1 MTGVTFDMGALVG
14 LERRSARMIALL
26 DLAQL
31 HGRPVHVPAPVVA
44 QVWRGG
50 PRSASV
56 ARLLNAPDVTVVAF
70 DDARARAVGLLLAAS
85 GTSDV
90 VDAAVVVCAHEHA
103 DDAVVTSDPQGLR
116 RLDPTLRL
124 AVL

>member
-1 MTGVTFDMGALVG
+1 MTGVTLDAGALVG
-14 LERRSARMIALL
+14 LERHSARMIALL
-26 DLAQL
+26 DLARL
-31 HGRPVHVPAPVVA
+31 HRRPVHVPAPVVA

-50 PRSASV
+50 SRSAPV

-70 DDARARAVGLLLAAS
+70 DDARARAVGLLLVAS

-103 DDAVVTSDPQGLR
+103 DDAVVTSDPEDLQ

>member
-1 MTGVTFDMGALVG
+1 MTGVTFDAGALVG

-50 PRSASV
+50 PRSAPL

-70 DDARARAVGLLLAAS
+70 DDARGRAVGLLLAAS

-103 DDAVVTSDPQGLR
+103 DDAVVTSDPQDLR